1 MLKTFKKVTCALLCA
16 LLLLSTYLP
25 SAYAFDS
32 GNSTEQL
39 PLSDALEDPEIV
51 NFLEETG
58 EINQIYQEQAET
70 RNSIYNEMAA
80 YANESL
86 DTEAITEERV
96 AQLVEKYDLQLP
108 GESASGV
115 IDDMTLYIERNAKGS
130 IIDVWA
136 LKYVVTDSSFTVRAT
151 MVDADNPLDKVSGE
165 ITLYQLNNTSWNK
178 KTTKSFSKANVRN
191 GVIYT
196 WSVQKWAV
204 KEKFEYNITVT
215 DNGGTHRFNNKNEND
230 YYRYNFAANSYTS
243 LTANGG
249 QRHHFV
255 SKAALSENGYNTN
268 TAYSIRMMTADHRNT
283 GSYGSSTYVKQ
294 ESTLL
299 KNRQYEDLLQKEVN
313 DLKAKPD
320 CDGIERNL
328 QLKYH
333 MEIIT
338 CLVHYEDLFGI
349 A

>member
-39 PLSDALEDPEIV
+39 PLSDALENPEIV

-115 IDDMTLYIERNAKGS
+115 IDDMTLYIERNAKG
-130 IIDVWA
+130 V
-136 LKYVVTDSSFTVRAT
+136 
-151 MVDADNPLDKVSGE
+151 
-165 ITLYQLNNTSWNK
+165 
-178 KTTKSFSKANVRN
+178 
-191 GVIYT
+191 
-196 WSVQKWAV
+196 
-204 KEKFEYNITVT
+204 
-215 DNGGTHRFNNKNEND
+215 
-230 YYRYNFAANSYTS
+230 
-243 LTANGG
+243 
-249 QRHHFV
+249 
-255 SKAALSENGYNTN
+255 LS
-268 TAYSIRMMTADHRNT
+268 M
-283 GSYGSSTYVKQ
+283 YGHSNM
-294 ESTLL
+294 LL
-299 KNRQYEDLLQKEVN
+299 LIVHLL
-313 DLKAKPD
+313 
-320 CDGIERNL
+320 
-328 QLKYH
+328 
-333 MEIIT
+333 
-338 CLVHYEDLFGI
+338 
-349 A
+349 